1 MPDVDSV
8 NVDTLRN
15 WRLVRQLRS
24 VVYCLFAVAGALL
37 SMPVWAAGQQCI
49 APNWP
54 AWDTWASRYVQ
65 EDGRVLESSLTQN
78 HSSSEGQAYSMMFA
92 LIGND
97 PLRFEHL
104 WQWTKAN
111 MMGSDLGN
119 RLPGWLWG
127 KGADDKW
134 QVQDGNSAADA
145 DLWMVYALL
154 EAARLWKKT
163 DYRDDAL
170 RLLATIESQLIVDLP
185 GLGKMVLPGPE
196 GFIQRNVLWTLNPS
210 YLPVPL
216 LRRLAKEAPKGPWK
230 DIADNTV
237 TMIQRSSTNGYAADW
252 VGYRITAPQAGKF
265 VVDQNKGDLGS
276 YDAIRVYL
284 WAGMTPAK
292 DPAFKPLLAALGGM
306 QQATTSAGSPPEKVR
321 VGTGALEGTA
331 PFGFYAA
338 LVPYFMARG
347 ETRLAVQMQ
356 RRAQEKIDAALAQN
370 NQRPELLYYNMMLS
384 LFGLGWAEK
393 RYQFRNDGTLKL
405 SWEKSCARTVLR

>member
-24 VVYCLFAVAGALL
+24 VVCCLLAVAGALL
-37 SMPVWAAGQQCI
+37 SMPVLAAGQKCV

-54 AWDTWASRYVQ
+54 AWDGWASRYVQ

-97 PLRFEHL
+97 PVRFDHL

-134 QVQDGNSAADA
+134 QLQDGNSAADA

-170 RLLATIESQLIVDLP
+170 RLLTTIESQLIVELP

-196 GFIQRNVLWTLNPS
+196 GFTQRNVLWTFNPS
-210 YLPVPL
+210 YLPIPL
-216 LRRLAKEAPKGPWK
+216 LRRLAKETPKGPWK
-230 DIADNTV
+230 EIADNTV

-252 VGYRITAPQAGKF
+252 VAYRITTPQSGKF
-265 VVDQNKGDLGS
+265 VVDPNKGDLGS

-292 DPAFKPLLAALGGM
+292 DPAFKPLLAALDGM
-306 QQATTSAGSPPEKVR
+306 QQATTSTGSPPEKVR

-347 ETRLAVQMQ
+347 ETRLAEQMQ
-356 RRAQEKIDAALAQN
+356 RRAQENSDAALAQN